1 MKHPLGDAIGCK
13 AALNSQ
19 LKDKFE
25 SGDKEKIEKAVQ
37 DALDWLDKNQK
48 RRSYRDEDEANKVKI
63 VAKNGLENYCFTVRN
78 THTEEKL
85 KDTFARR
92 PGCDGGHQEEVHVVN
107 YLDKKTRSETQTGL
121 RRMELENMIN
131 QAAADLDDG
140 EHATNL
146 EKLTLTITIG
156 HANTSSSRNVSR
168 GDWTYLTSR
177 GGVQDG
183 SVIQRRPHDNSIS
196 RPRPPTRHN
205 HKGWRS
211 GDSSPWMSHH
221 PSGSRQGHPRYTGA
235 VTTGGRGWPD
245 NTPKAR
251 SCRQCRT
258 TRTPQT

>member
-1 MKHPLGDAIGCK
+1 M
-13 AALNSQ
+13 
-19 LKDKFE
+19 
-25 SGDKEKIEKAVQ
+25 
-37 DALDWLDKNQK
+37 
-48 RRSYRDEDEANKVKI
+48 
-63 VAKNGLENYCFTVRN
+63 AKNGLENYCFTVRN

-107 YLDKKTRSETQTGL
+107 YVDKKTRSETQTGL

-131 QAAADLDDG
+131 QAAPDLDDG

-245 NTPKAR
+245 NTPRGR
-251 SCRQCRT
+251 SGRQCRT
-258 TRTPQT
+258 TRTPQS